1 MYEHEAPLLR
11 HFAGTGPYVPLGCF
25 SGLKLVV
32 VFELIG
38 ILTESNVPSF
48 FEHNMRF
55 LCYSAA
61 LCIQIN
67 MFQSK
72 GQA

>member
-1 MYEHEAPLLR
+1 M
-11 HFAGTGPYVPLGCF
+11 
-25 SGLKLVV
+25 
-32 VFELIG
+32 
-38 ILTESNVPSF
+38 ESNVPSF

-61 LCIQIN
+61 LYFHIN
-67 MFQSK
+67 RFQSE

>member
-1 MYEHEAPLLR
+1 MTSLR
-11 HFAGTGPYVPLGCF
+11 WNRPICTP
-25 SGLKLVV
+25 GLRFGAKKLIV
-32 VFELIG
+32 VFELIVF
-38 ILTESNVPSF
+38 LTESNVPSF

-61 LCIQIN
+61 LCVQIN
-67 MFQSK
+67 RFQSE